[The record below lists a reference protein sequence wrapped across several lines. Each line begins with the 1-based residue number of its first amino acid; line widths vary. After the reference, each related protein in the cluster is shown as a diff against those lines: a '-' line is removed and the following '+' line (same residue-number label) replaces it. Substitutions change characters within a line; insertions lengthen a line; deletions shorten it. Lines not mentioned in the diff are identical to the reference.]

1 MTDRLSRQLDGPE
14 VRVIGC
20 LLEKEQATP
29 EYYPLTLNALVAACN
44 QRSNRDPV
52 LKLSDR
58 DVALALQ
65 RLVDDRMVTRDDT
78 GRATRWSQKVDRLW
92 GLNAASKAVLTVML
106 LRGPQTAG
114 EVRARTVRLHEFS
127 SAHAAEAALA
137 DLAAPPEPLVQL
149 LERDP
154 GQKEARWAH
163 RVGVDDPAAP
173 MPLATHTP
181 RPAAHSEFDAELVM
195 KRLALLE
202 QQVQE
207 LQAALPQKKGIFD
220 A

>member
-1 MTDRLSRQLDGPE
+1 MNERLARKLDGNE
-14 VRVIGC
+14 LRVVGC

-52 LKLSDR
+52 MKLTDR
-58 DVALALQ
+58 DVGIALQ
-65 RLVDDRMVTRDDT
+65 SLIDEGLVTRDDT
-78 GRATRWSQKVDRLW
+78 GRASRWSQKVDRRWRLD
-92 GLNAASKAVLTVML
+92 AASKAVLTVLL

-114 EVRARTVRLHEFS
+114 EVRARTVRLHEF
-127 SAHAAEAALA
+127 ATAQAAESALA
-137 DLAAPPEPLVQL
+137 DLAAPPEPMVQL

-163 RVGVDDPAAP
+163 RVGTEDPAAP
-173 MPLATHTP
+173 APLATHTP
-181 RPAAHSEFDAELVM
+181 RPAAAPAFDAELIM

-207 LQAALPQKKGIFD
+207 LQAALPKTKGIFD
-220 A
+220 D